1 MAIFKYK
8 TRLRKNLIEGDY
20 YVVDNSLTSPEYF
33 NITFFPNTIGGGKSV
48 IKLRGNGANLM
59 LNDEIGIEVLDAA
72 GNPVYYEVSTLID
85 RFNQYHIS
93 ISVFD
98 DTAQGIGSI
107 SLTGKASIGLDG
119 EPIPAEWQDRDNILW
134 SRGIQILPF
143 ERNNSDI
150 LFSDAPEISV
160 AQVIIPQRIASAS
173 IGINTFVTSS
183 ASNIFTIT
191 TANNIG
197 FDQTGATDNTI
208 TDLNLKNISIDV
220 DGVSTTVNDVDI
232 TTRSKTSKGTGF
244 LLNKVNRY
252 NTILKSSIP
261 FFNSNYIGAL
271 FEVTSSSAVA
281 IEPTISTTA
290 TVADI
295 ITWRNQTT
303 PTRYVGTWP
312 GALVKSIG
320 LNTGGLP
327 ISGSLATQLSD
338 YEATIVDVLDER
350 TAILSRPLTLN
361 GHIFKANQ
369 EDQDSFNKPIEIKKL
384 SGSFQGVVTYSPT
397 NAAFITSSAV
407 SQSYIEFTFSDIRPI
422 AGQVYKIR
430 PFYKLSGRTGDYKLL
445 TDQIIRPTEYLTD
458 ARFPNQT
465 NYGKHI
471 SDYYLV
477 GHFTETSSIST
488 YWTAYTE
495 TPGGFGSNLVT
506 INSGSQNAAIKLTT
520 SASTDGIFTTNYFQ
534 NYMAD
539 QLYTITFDL
548 SLDAGCELEFYMNS
562 EPLNT
567 NLTTT
572 SINYPIAFGRTAN
585 LERDRYDSQLNRFG
599 KLIGNFKN
607 DPGVRTKETLLKFGK
622 VGFDLISDADGLG
635 KPMFRVKRIDGT
647 GIGNAY
653 ISQISL
659 TPTSLNGFTPNIIQF
674 AVPVDA
680 EITSAVSQSIDFK
693 LEYFD
698 YTGNQSEYVSYLDD
712 VALNLKAEIAT
723 NACQAEQASWNFNS
737 PAWHKETTAS
747 PTMQE
752 VFASSLVSTGVSLAS
767 LNDGFFS
774 SASVSYWPAIEMLQG
789 VWDMVGSTSFIPHWA
804 TAFGLYNSNT
814 DTPMWNVRR
823 PILLK
828 DSSLQWQQTGTI
840 THSNDYPST
849 GGGTFSNVRG
859 RITSSWNYVS
869 YVSENFGNYFGNA
882 SSLPSDLA
890 NHIISTQDAAYEN
903 ITAGIIVSSSI
914 DNNKF
919 YEEGAVGITRDNVS
933 QSYYDFS
940 VASGI
945 AKTAPLK
952 GRRLMFPMNGS
963 ATSSFFTTNGG
974 IYNVKFKLKRSGS
987 YSPDTGSFLEVY
999 IFNNN
1004 RSLYTTSTPGA
1015 DGWKPPASNIV
1026 TIGHAYNYTG
1036 SLVTPL
1042 ISYFDPYTNAFF
1054 DEYDITLIQY
1064 GTPGNLCFDPG
1075 GTGDAFFGTLI
1086 DDISFCKIGVT
1097 TDPRYIKPFSRW
1109 QSWSYEYSGPPVL
1122 DFDDYEEYDG

>member
-20 YVVDNSLTSPEYF
+20 YVVDNSLTSPDYF

-48 IKLRGNGANLM
+48 IKLKGNGANLM

-107 SLTGKASIGLDG
+107 SLTGKASVGQDG
-119 EPIPAEWQDRDNILW
+119 EPIPAEWQDRDNVLW

-143 ERNNSDI
+143 QRNNSDI

-160 AQVIIPQRIASAS
+160 AQIIIPQRIASAS
-173 IGINTFVTSS
+173 IGVNAFATSS
-183 ASNIFTIT
+183 ATNVFTIT

-208 TDLNLKNISIDV
+208 ADLDLKNISVNV
-220 DGVSTTVNDVDI
+220 DGVSSTVNDVNI

-252 NTILKSSIP
+252 NTIVKSSTP

-271 FEVTSSSAVA
+271 FEITGSGAVTIIPS
-281 IEPTISTTA
+281 ITTTA
-290 TVADI
+290 TVGNI
-295 ITWRNQTT
+295 NTFTSTTT
-303 PTRYVGTWP
+303 PTRYIGTWP
-312 GALVKSIG
+312 GALVKSVG
-320 LNTGGLP
+320 LNTGDYP
-327 ISGSLATQLSD
+327 ISGSLVEQLNR
-338 YEATIVDVLDER
+338 YGATIVDVLDEK
-350 TAILSRPLTLN
+350 TAILNRPLTLN
-361 GHIFKANQ
+361 GHIFKSNQ
-369 EDQDSFNKPIEIKKL
+369 EERESFNKPIEIKTL
-384 SGSFQGVVTYSPT
+384 SGSFQGIVTYNPT
-397 NAAFITSSAV
+397 TSAFITSSAV
-407 SQSYIEFTFSDIRPI
+407 SQSYIEFTFSDIKPI

-430 PFYKLSGRTGDYKLL
+430 PFYKLNGRTGDYKLL
-445 TDQIIRPTEYLTD
+445 TDQIIKPTEYLTD

-465 NYGKHI
+465 NYGKHM

-477 GHFTETSSIST
+477 GHFTETSSINR

-495 TPGGFGSNLVT
+495 TPGGFGSNAVT
-506 INSGSQNAAIKLTT
+506 INSGSQNAAIKLIT
-520 SASTDGIFTTNYFQ
+520 SASTTGIFTTNYFQ

-539 QLYTITFDL
+539 QSYTVTFDL

-567 NLTTT
+567 NLTTI
-572 SINYPIAFGRTAN
+572 SVNYPIAFGKTTN
-585 LERDRYDSQLNRFG
+585 TERDRYDSQLNRFG

-607 DPGVRTKETLLKFGK
+607 DPGVRTKETLLKFNK
-622 VGFDLISDADGLG
+622 VGFDLTSDADGLG

-680 EITSAVSQSIDFK
+680 EITSAVSQSVDFK

-698 YTGNQSEYVSYLDD
+698 YTGNQSEYVSYLED

-723 NACQAEQASWNFNS
+723 NACQTEQASWNFNS
-737 PAWHKETTAS
+737 PAWHKESFAS
-747 PTMQE
+747 PNMQQ
-752 VFASSLVSTGVSLAS
+752 VFASSNHNPTSS

-774 SASVSYWPAIEMLQG
+774 SASVYYWQAIEMLQG
-789 VWDMVGSTSFIPHWA
+789 YWDMAGATVNVIPHWA

-823 PILLK
+823 PILLA
-828 DSSLQWQQTGTI
+828 DSSFQYRQTGTV
-840 THSNDYPST
+840 THSNDYPQT
-849 GGGTFSNVRG
+849 TIGGIYSNVRG
-859 RITSSWNYVS
+859 KITSSWNYVS
-869 YVSENFGNYFGNA
+869 YISENFGDYYGNG
-882 SSLPSDLA
+882 SSEPADLVD
-890 NHIISTQDAAYEN
+890 HITYSNSIFYYN
-903 ITAGIIVSSSI
+903 PTAGKIASSSI

-919 YEEGAVGITRDNVS
+919 YEEGAVGITRLAVS
-933 QSYYDFS
+933 ESYRDF
-940 VASGI
+940 VAASGV
-945 AKTAPLK
+945 AKSAPLK
-952 GRRLMFPMNGS
+952 KRRFMFPMNGS
-963 ATSSFFTTNGG
+963 ATSSYFTTNGG
-974 IYNVKFKLKRSGS
+974 IYNVKFKLKRYGA
-987 YSPDTGSFLEVY
+987 YSPDTGSYLEVY

-1004 RSLYTTSTPGA
+1004 SPSYSIDVAGT

-1042 ISYFDPYTNAFF
+1042 ISNFDPYTNAYF

-1075 GTGDAFFGTLI
+1075 GTGSAFFGTMI

-1097 TDPRYIKPFSRW
+1097 TDPRYIKPVSRW
-1109 QSWSYEYSGPPVL
+1109 DRFTSNYGTAVRADNTYQNRNT
-1122 DFDDYEEYDG
+1122 